1 MASTTL
7 GQDSVADSTPQKWQ
21 LKSIYVANGTQS
33 SFVNWVSGGR
43 NSISLLGYITA
54 SANYRKNSLKWTNDF
69 HFALGGLQ
77 YIDKGASEGIQKSDD
92 RMEWASN
99 VGYRLKNDKYW
110 FLSVVG
116 GFRTQF
122 LDGFANA
129 GDSLR
134 SSTFMAPGYGNF
146 ALGIDFTPSH
156 NFSVFLSPLATKH
169 TFVRDERLADAGQF
183 GVTPAVYDETTGDII
198 TRGKMYRGEFGS
210 YFKIKY
216 SRVLA
221 KNIDMKAK
229 LDLFSNYIEDPENI
243 DVNAEVLFTFKVN
256 NWFSAS
262 LNWNLIYDHDIIQ
275 RTQFKSVLGLG
286 ISYTMRNF
294 DE

>member
-1 MASTTL
+1 
-7 GQDSVADSTPQKWQ
+7 
-21 LKSIYVANGTQS
+21 
-33 SFVNWVSGGR
+33 
-43 NSISLLGYITA
+43 
-54 SANYRKNSLKWTNDF
+54 
-69 HFALGGLQ
+69 
-77 YIDKGASEGIQKSDD
+77 
-92 RMEWASN
+92 
-99 VGYRLKNDKYW
+99 
-110 FLSVVG
+110 
-116 GFRTQF
+116 
-122 LDGFANA
+122 
-129 GDSLR
+129 
-134 SSTFMAPGYGNF
+134 
-146 ALGIDFTPSH
+146 
-156 NFSVFLSPLATKH
+156 
-169 TFVRDERLADAGQF
+169 
-183 GVTPAVYDETTGDII
+183 
-198 TRGKMYRGEFGS
+198 MYRGEFGS